1 MCTSEPERTSA
12 ASAKAASSGSP
23 RSPPP
28 PPRSWPPG
36 SPNAPACPPTP
47 LFVTRRGTPL
57 SRDALERRIAKYTAT
72 AALSCPALHEK
83 KVSPH
88 VLRHS
93 AAMRLLNAG
102 VDTSVIALW
111 MGHENIGNHTG
122 LHPRRLGTQRTGDRP
137 HRPARHSARPL
148 PATRHRTGLPRRT
161 VIMPNTRSRE
171 RSPPPIRRRPAGIT
185 GGSA

>member
-57 SRDALERRIAKYTAT
+57 SRDALERRITKHTAT
-72 AALSCPALHEK
+72 AALSRPALREK

-111 MGHENIGNHTG
+111 MGHENVAT
-122 LHPRRLGTQRTGDRP
+122 TQVYIHADLALKERAIARTAPQD
-137 HRPARHSARPL
+137 A
-148 PATRHRTGLPRRT
+148 
-161 VIMPNTRSRE
+161 
-171 RSPPPIRRRPAGIT
+171 PPGRYQPPDAVLAFLD
-185 GGSA
+185 SL